1 MPNISQ
7 SYRFTRDKRT
17 PSLLVPSAAT
27 DALSAVTVWRA
38 LDGDRS
44 LRVLIDSSP
53 DYLDVELTFRL
64 ADMEAAVRDLND
76 LCKDHGVVREILAAP

>member
-7 SYRFTRDKRT
+7 SYRFTRDERT
-17 PSLLVPSAAT
+17 SSLPLSSAAT
-27 DALSAVTVWRA
+27 DALSAISVWRA

-53 DYLDVELTFRL
+53 DYLVAELTFRPGEM
-64 ADMEAAVRDLND
+64 DAAIRDLND
-76 LCKDHGVVREILAAP
+76 LCKDHGIVREMLATT